1 MCKIYKYPIN
11 NNIILDFSQVK
22 QSLRPKILLV
32 KNSEAP
38 CVGSALQLLQRFC
51 SSSFRKQ
58 YFLFFQLLQ
67 HIYIYIY
74 ICVCACVYICIY
86 MHITAVLLPGVAAT
100 ICILRRVPLGVSEVK
115 AVWFLFQLLQL

>member
-32 KNSEAP
+32 ENSEAP

-58 YFLFFQLLQ
+58 CFLFFQLLQ
-67 HIYIYIY
+67 HIYIYI
-74 ICVCACVYICIY
+74 CVCVCICIY